1 MDSHAIHDVDAFLM
15 PLIEKGRTKG
25 SVESLE
31 SALTTGGHAS
41 GALALRADLPPSLK
55 AWDKYRPDLVSRSVI
70 EIDSVRVPNGGDEH
84 LVIALARQPD
94 LIEDVR
100 QAALLKSGLMVQFR
114 IESTPLDFL
123 SLTGGRERPSED

>member
-1 MDSHAIHDVDAFLM
+1 M
-15 PLIEKGRTKG
+15 
-25 SVESLE
+25 
-31 SALTTGGHAS
+31 
-41 GALALRADLPPSLK
+41 
-55 AWDKYRPDLVSRSVI
+55 I

-114 IESTPLDFL
+114 IESTPLDLLYFTRGL
-123 SLTGGRERPSED
+123 ERC